1 MIALKEPEAERP
13 EPFPLFFS
21 PLFGQNIS
29 SPRRL
34 SNFLVFIRPS
44 KALSIYFNH
53 SALYLAVSTIKKVN
67 WILPCY
73 SPSIGSVQA
82 TDKHI

>member
-1 MIALKEPEAERP
+1 MIALKEPDAERP
-13 EPFPLFFS
+13 EPFPLFFRPS
-21 PLFGQNIS
+21 AQNVS

-34 SNFLVFIRPS
+34 YNFLIFIRPS

-53 SALYLAVSTIKKVN
+53 SVLDLAVSTIKKRN

-73 SPSIGSVQA
+73 SPSMSSVQA
-82 TDKHI
+82 SDKHI